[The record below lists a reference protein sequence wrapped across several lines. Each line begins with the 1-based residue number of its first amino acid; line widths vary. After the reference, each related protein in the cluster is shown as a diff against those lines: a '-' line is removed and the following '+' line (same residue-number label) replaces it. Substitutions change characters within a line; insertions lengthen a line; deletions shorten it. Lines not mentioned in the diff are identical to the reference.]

1 MGGIKDAIN
10 VLHDQIETALIEALP
25 ERIYQRI
32 EVDSDGS
39 ALIVCNQHGY
49 MIVAEIAFQSG
60 VVYVREQ
67 AAWADHNTAMFT
79 GRNAFD
85 CAGRYIAYLLECD
98 E

>member
-1 MGGIKDAIN
+1 MSGIKDAIM
-10 VLHDQIETALIEALP
+10 VLHDQIQTALTEALP

-39 ALIVCNQHGY
+39 ALIVRNQHGY
-49 MIVAEIAFQSG
+49 MIVAEVALQSG
-60 VVYVREQ
+60 VVFVREQ
-67 AAWADHNTAMFT
+67 AAWSGHNTAMFT

-85 CAGRYIAYLLECD
+85 SAGRYIAYLLECD